1 MPAMPAMPAMPLK
14 CFSDLISGESSWE
27 DQTHHPQILSAKTLS
42 IGECLRWSHGCP
54 RLAHRQVAASFLSGP
69 GQAQIS
75 TSFGAKAKPYKPPE
89 PEDLPKTPK
98 LEPKVRIRLQFQS
111 PEIYA
116 TDVGEEKPGLGF
128 VYGCRRPDKEG
139 KGEKSPLHPEITFN
153 ATPPIFGGI
162 QAVHVHLEDQTT
174 GIVYWDADYKLP
186 LLDPLVN
193 LAGKTRLKKFSQ
205 PENLS
210 DSFYKPCVAKDDMK
224 PHFFD
229 LTVRTLGK
237 YWDEDLQ
244 EFRPNTGFERGRTPV
259 AHIGFEVQRM
269 PQIVNGKEKMG
280 NWRKPGDSY
289 ARVGIVT
296 QDPEQRLLHGEED
309 PFYDPAKGKTYRGYY
324 DSIIEK
330 GGRTRD
336 TFGYLVNYGPTP
348 LLTDPPGWDSF
359 EAAVKK
365 K

>member
-1 MPAMPAMPAMPLK
+1 MPAMPLK
-14 CFSDLISGESSWE
+14 CFSNLISSWE
-27 DQTHHPQILSAKTLS
+27 GQTRHPQTPASAKELS
-42 IGECLRWSHGCP
+42 IGECLQWSGCP
-54 RLAHRQVAASFLSGP
+54 RLANRQVAASFLSGP
-69 GQAQIS
+69 GPQIS
-75 TSFGAKAKPYKPPE
+75 TSFEAKANAYKPPK
-89 PEDLPKTPK
+89 PEDLRKTPR

-128 VYGCRRPDKEG
+128 IYGCRRPDKEG

-205 PENLS
+205 PENLT

-269 PQIVNGKEKMG
+269 PQILNGKEKIG

-289 ARVGIVT
+289 ARVGVVT

-324 DSIIEK
+324 NSIIDK

-336 TFGYLVNYGPTP
+336 TFGYLANYGPTP